1 MELEVQTEN
10 GILDTIRCVLGYQ
23 WLRVNATPELLAR
36 NSTSIARNAYNKS
49 LPNALWLI
57 SACDRLLKNREK
69 RLKSNVLM
77 LEDGPAGS
85 NKYSDMNTSTT
96 STGGGEDTFKLDE
109 LGPIIIN
116 SDGSMS
122 RIPNWATMDDNEKA
136 TAQRLIA
143 KRNERRKKE
152 LKQEHNREE

>member
-1 MELEVQTEN
+1 
-10 GILDTIRCVLGYQ
+10 
-23 WLRVNATPELLAR
+23 
-36 NSTSIARNAYNKS
+36 
-49 LPNALWLI
+49 
-57 SACDRLLKNREK
+57 
-69 RLKSNVLM
+69 M
-77 LEDGPAGS
+77 LEDGPAEDFTVES
-85 NKYSDMNTSTT
+85 SKYSDIDTNTT
-96 STGGGEDTFKLDE
+96 STSGGEDVFRLSE

-152 LKQEHNREE
+152 LKQEHNRGE